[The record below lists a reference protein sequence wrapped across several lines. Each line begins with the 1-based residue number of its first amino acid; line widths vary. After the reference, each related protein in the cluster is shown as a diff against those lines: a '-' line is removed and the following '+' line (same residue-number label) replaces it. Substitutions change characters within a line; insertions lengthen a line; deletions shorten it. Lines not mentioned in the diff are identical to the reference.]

1 MYTLSLS
8 LIYLRKVIFPC
19 LQNVL
24 QLFILPLTQRI
35 FPEFQFQEYLVKE
48 TNLSSGAL
56 RMIGDILNENSFFYT
71 SLIEALYLQSDIQDE
86 IV

>member
-1 MYTLSLS
+1 M
-8 LIYLRKVIFPC
+8 
-19 LQNVL
+19 
-24 QLFILPLTQRI
+24 
-35 FPEFQFQEYLVKE
+35 KE

-71 SLIEALYLQSDIQDE
+71 ALIEALYLQSDIQDE

>member
-1 MYTLSLS
+1 MDANW
-8 LIYLRKVIFPC
+8 KC
-19 LQNVL
+19 L
-24 QLFILPLTQRI
+24 
-35 FPEFQFQEYLVKE
+35 FQEYLVKE

-86 IV
+86 IVWEFNFMIPSHS